1 MLYPAELN
9 THNGAGSGNRTHL
22 SSLEGW
28 SITDI
33 RYPHILFFNLER
45 LIGRG
50 DRDRT
55 CDLMVPNHARSHLRH
70 TPKALFHRRSLA
82 TTIVILQYSYYYVN
96 TFFKVFLEKFIES
109 SETLI
114 KSMFSF

>member
-1 MLYPAELN
+1 MILN
-9 THNGAGSGNRTHL
+9 IYGAGTGNRTRV

-28 SITDI
+28 CSTIELH
-33 RYPHILFFNLER
+33 PH
-45 LIGRG
+45 IGRG

-109 SETLI
+109 SEPLI
-114 KSMFSF
+114 KSMFSFKKKC

>member
-1 MLYPAELN
+1 MFCQALFCLTFE
-9 THNGAGSGNRTHL
+9 TFCGAGTGNRTRV

-28 SITDI
+28 CSTIELH
-33 RYPHILFFNLER
+33 PHN
-45 LIGRG
+45 GRG

-114 KSMFSF
+114 KSMFSFLKKC